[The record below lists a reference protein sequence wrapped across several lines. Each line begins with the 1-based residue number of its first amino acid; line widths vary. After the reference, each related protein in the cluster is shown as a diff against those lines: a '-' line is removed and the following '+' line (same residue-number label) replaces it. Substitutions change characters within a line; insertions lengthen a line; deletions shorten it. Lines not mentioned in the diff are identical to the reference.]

1 MTDQPHDDDLEPRRQ
16 QLAAMSRLY
25 EEAVATDVSLHA
37 VSFLAC
43 ARLLTDIA
51 GGNQD
56 VARDVIHEP
65 AGLEA
70 AAREYEQLSDDARR
84 ALNSQIGEHWNVNIN
99 LAIRKLWH
107 AAGVLRFK
115 PTTIDPKHV
124 ALVAATY
131 LSRDLDD
138 VAAELEAAISGDPPL
153 DEAA

>member
-25 EEAVATDVSLHA
+25 EEVIASDVSLHA

-51 GGNQD
+51 GDDLNA
-56 VARDVIHEP
+56 VKNVIHRP
-65 AGLEA
+65 AGFEA
-70 AAREYEQLSDDARR
+70 AAREYERLADDARR
-84 ALNSQIGEHWNVNIN
+84 ALHEQVGAHWNVNVN

-107 AAGVLRFK
+107 AAGVLHFQ
-115 PTTIDPKHV
+115 PDTIDPKHV

-131 LSRDLDD
+131 LSRDPDD